1 MQSGSNPNY
10 HYKNAKTATVMC
22 EKYLIL
28 EPQGNQVRRNSQG
41 EICLCKKF
49 RNYLAVVN
57 GSQGQR
63 DRKRRIARGDKT
75 TACL

>member
-1 MQSGSNPNY
+1 
-10 HYKNAKTATVMC
+10 MC
-22 EKYLIL
+22 EKHLIL

-49 RNYLAVVN
+49 RNCLATVS
-57 GSQGQR
+57 GSKGQR
-63 DRKRRIARGDKT
+63 DRKRRIAYGDKT